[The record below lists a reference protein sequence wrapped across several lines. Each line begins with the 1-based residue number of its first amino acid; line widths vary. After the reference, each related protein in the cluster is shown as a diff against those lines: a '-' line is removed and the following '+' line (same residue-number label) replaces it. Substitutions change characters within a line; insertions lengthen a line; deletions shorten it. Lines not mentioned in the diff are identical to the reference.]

1 MRLSRTLLLLSQ
13 ALPSA
18 HAASGY
24 VLSETRR
31 TLVLL
36 SAAGKRARIPKAGAV
51 FELTLRG
58 APLEVTRECG

>member
-1 MRLSRTLLLLSQ
+1 MRVARSPC
-13 ALPSA
+13 PS
-18 HAASGY
+18 HVAASGY